1 MFHFFICFL
10 HSFPQFQ
17 MTAVVFLFVTYHK
30 LQQVCFSAFQW
41 LWESCLLLLGEVRS
55 SVLGVSKDWRFC
67 RNVAS
72 ELIELLSLP
81 VAAEDKL
88 LIQKPSYGGS
98 DTEQ

>member
-1 MFHFFICFL
+1 M
-10 HSFPQFQ
+10 
-17 MTAVVFLFVTYHK
+17 
-30 LQQVCFSAFQW
+30 
-41 LWESCLLLLGEVRS
+41 LLGEVRS
-55 SVLGVSKDWRFC
+55 SVLRVSKDWRFC

-81 VAAEDKL
+81 VAAEAKL